1 MNVPRGEKQGQS
13 TWTRLAAA
21 GRVAGLDRRRWA
33 ALAGS
38 ILAGVVVGALLWT
51 CGGPGSIGPD

>member
-1 MNVPRGEKQGQS
+1 MNVPRGEKKGQS
-13 TWTRLAAA
+13 ASARLIAAM
-21 GRVAGLDRRRWA
+21 RVAGLGRGRWA

>member
-1 MNVPRGEKQGQS
+1 MNVPRGEKQGHS
-13 TWTRLAAA
+13 AGARLIQAM
-21 GRVAGLDRRRWA
+21 RVAGLDRRRWA

-38 ILAGVVVGALLWT
+38 ILAGVVVGVLLWT